1 MSGTANP
8 SWSKAKH
15 AARGVHLDQN
25 AAGRLLDGMGDHVSR
40 EMIARITYVI
50 RQNPAYRPIVSLA

>member
-1 MSGTANP
+1 MGGTANP

-15 AARGVHLDQN
+15 AVRGVHLEQDT
-25 AAGRLLDGMGDHVSR
+25 AGRLLDGMGNHAGR
-40 EMIARITYVI
+40 EMIARISYII